1 MSTDDQ
7 NLVLFD
13 DESEQGD
20 PATVHLEPRSP
31 RTSTFH
37 LRTRWV
43 VLAFGALVVVG
54 LTVGIIVFNASA
66 PDAARGARTARTA
79 AQQYVAAVNAGN
91 RTGAAAISC
100 ASFTNDAQAAAASGK
115 DPGITFSLDLVT
127 LLGKNQS
134 IITVTEHL
142 KFSGGTKQAESSR
155 LLVTRGAGLWLV
167 CGHSS

>member
-1 MSTDDQ
+1 VSTDDQ

-13 DESEQGD
+13 DESEQDD
-20 PATVHLEPRSP
+20 PATVQLEPRSP
-31 RTSTFH
+31 RPHAWH

-43 VLAFGALVVVG
+43 VLAFVALVVVG

-66 PDAARGARTARTA
+66 PDAARGARTARSA
-79 AQQYVAAVNAGN
+79 AQQYVAAVNAGS
-91 RTGAAAISC
+91 RAGAAKISC
-100 ASFTNDAQAAAASGK
+100 SSFSNDAEAAAASGK
-115 DPGITFSLDLVT
+115 DPGIRFSLDLVT
-127 LLGKNQS
+127 SLDKNQA

-142 KFSGGTKQAESSR
+142 KFSGGTKQTDTSR